1 MLEYLI
7 QTDWIKKR
15 EKKVEAEIKRGER
28 RKVIKE
34 KGKEGQL
41 ERERKT
47 IASYLWKVQVIVV

>member
-1 MLEYLI
+1 VLEYLI